1 MNLQRI
7 FHFLKRNLTQE
18 PFLINRIFVSIYIIY
33 NKVSTYNSFI
43 SKYIIRNDE
52 EGYEEFNEV
61 IAYLYKLQID
71 KLNLEDMIKLFEFV
85 ISPSDRIVTGAIYT
99 PSKIR
104 KRILENCLGNRQDLS
119 SVRVA
124 DIACGCGGFLMD
136 VAKYIHK
143 KTGKSYHRIYQENIY
158 GVDIQAYSIERCKI
172 LLNLLAISEGECT
185 DFEFNL
191 LNTDT
196 LNFHMKGWNPLFSK
210 FDVIVGNPP
219 YVCGR
224 NMEDGTKEKTK
235 MYDVCNSGST
245 DLYIPFFQIAV
256 EMLKDD
262 GMMGYITMNTFLK
275 SLNAR
280 ELRKFFMDNGFEIK
294 IIDFR
299 GHQIFQGRS
308 TYTCLF
314 FIRKTRTGMLHYY
327 CDEKAELK
335 KRVNFSVIRYSM
347 LDADKGWNL
356 NEYEISATIESTGI
370 PLAKYCQSR
379 HGIATLSNKTYI
391 FGPISDDDDFFY
403 LETSDGVYP
412 IEREICKD
420 IVNSNKLN
428 TDKCLDDIKYKVIF
442 PYQIQGRKAVLIDE
456 SDMRKNYPMAYAYLV
471 SQREVLAGRDK
482 GKGRDYPVWYEYG
495 RTQSLVMPAVKM
507 FFPKIANKPLHCVI
521 VNDPNLWLYNGM
533 AFVGDDERKMK
544 VLQKILESS
553 IFWNYVVA
561 NSKPYSSGYYSL
573 NGSNIKNFG
582 IPNFSEQE
590 ENDLL
595 QLQNKEQIDE
605 WLHNFYP
612 FA

>member
-7 FHFLKRNLTQE
+7 FPFLKRNLTQD
-18 PFLINRIFVSIYIIY
+18 PLLINRIFVSLYIIY
-33 NKVSTYNSFI
+33 NKVYTYNSFI
-43 SKYIIRNDE
+43 SRYIIKNEDKDYKE
-52 EGYEEFNEV
+52 LKEV
-61 IAYLYKLQID
+61 IAYTDKLQIE
-71 KLNLEDMIKLFEFV
+71 KLDLEDMIKLFEFV

-104 KRILENCLGNRQDLS
+104 KRILENCFGNQQDLS
-119 SVRVA
+119 SIRVA

-158 GVDIQAYSIERCKI
+158 GIDIQSFSIERCKI
-172 LLNLLAISEGECT
+172 LLNLLAISEGESK

-196 LNFHMKGWNPLFSK
+196 LNFHMKGWDPSFRN
-210 FDVIVGNPP
+210 FDVVVGNPP

-245 DLYIPFFQIAV
+245 DLYIPFFQIAA
-256 EMLKDD
+256 EMLKND
-262 GMMGYITMNTFLK
+262 GVLGYITMNTFLK

-280 ELRKFFMDNGFEIK
+280 ELRKFFMDNSFEIK

-299 GHQIFQGRS
+299 GHQIFQGKS

-314 FIRKTRTGMLHYY
+314 FLRKTQTGMLHYY

-335 KRVNFSVIRYSM
+335 KQVKFSAIQYSM

-356 NEYEISATIESTGI
+356 NEYKISNTIESVGI

-391 FGPISDDDDFFY
+391 FSPIREDDDFFY
-403 LETSDGVYP
+403 LETGDVVYS

-420 IVNSNKLN
+420 IINSNKLN
-428 TDKCLDDIKYKVIF
+428 SDKSLDDIKHKVIF
-442 PYQIQGRKAVLIDE
+442 PYQIQDGKAVLIDE
-456 SDMRKNYPMAYAYLV
+456 NHMRRNFPMAFAYLA
-471 SQREVLAGRDK
+471 SQKEVLAGRDK

-495 RTQSLVMPAVKM
+495 RTQSLIMPAVKM
-507 FFPKIANKPLHCVI
+507 FFPKIANKPLRCVI

-544 VLQKILESS
+544 VLQKILESR

-573 NGSNIKNFG
+573 NGANIKNFG
-582 IPNFSEQE
+582 IPYFTENE

-595 QLQNKEQIDE
+595 QLQNKDDINE
-605 WLHNFYP
+605 WLCRYYK
-612 FA
+612 

>member
-1 MNLQRI
+1 MRRAR
-7 FHFLKRNLTQE
+7 F
-18 PFLINRIFVSIYIIY
+18 FVSLFIIN
-33 NKVSTYNSFI
+33 NKVSSFNSFI
-43 SKYIIRNDE
+43 SRYFIKNDDE
-52 EGYEEFNEV
+52 DYEELKKV
-61 IAYLYKLQID
+61 IDYID
-71 KLNLEDMIKLFEFV
+71 KQQLGKLKLEDMIKLFEFV
-85 ISPSDRIVTGAIYT
+85 ISPSDRVVTGAIYT
-99 PSKIR
+99 PNKIR
-104 KRILENCLGNRQDLS
+104 KRILENCLGNQQDLS

-143 KTGKSYHRIYQENIY
+143 KTGKSYQHIYQDNIF
-158 GVDIQAYSIERCKI
+158 GIDIQSYSIERCKI
-172 LLNLLAISEGECT
+172 LLNLLAISEGENSE
-185 DFEFNL
+185 FEFNL
-191 LNTDT
+191 LNADT
-196 LNFHMKGWNPLFSK
+196 LDFHSDGWNPIYRK
-210 FDVIVGNPP
+210 FDVVVGNPP

-224 NMEDGTKEKTK
+224 NMGNAIKEKTK

-256 EMLKDD
+256 EMLKED

-280 ELRKFFMDNGFEIK
+280 ELRSFFMNSGFDIQ

-299 GHQIFQGRS
+299 GHQIFQGKS

-314 FIRKTRTGMLHYY
+314 FLRKTQTGMLYYY

-335 KRVNFSVIRYSM
+335 KRVNFSSIRYSM

-356 NEYEISATIESTGI
+356 NEHETSNIIEAVGV

-391 FGPISDDDDFFY
+391 FNPTREAGDFFY
-403 LETSDGVYP
+403 LEKDNMEYP

-428 TDKCLDDIKYKVIF
+428 SDKCLHDIKHKVIF
-442 PYQIQGRKAVLIDE
+442 PYQIQDGKAVLIDE
-456 SDMRKNYPMAYAYLV
+456 DDMRRKYPMAYAYLV

-482 GKGRDYPVWYEYG
+482 GKGRDYPVWYAYG

-521 VNDPNLWLYNGM
+521 VNDSNLWLYNGM

-553 IFWNYVVA
+553 VFWNYVVA

-573 NGSNIKNFG
+573 NGANIKNFG
-582 IPNFSEQE
+582 IPKFSENE
-590 ENDLL
+590 ENKLLLL
-595 QLQNKEQIDE
+595 QNREDIDE
-605 WLHNFYP
+605 WLCRFYK
-612 FA
+612 

>member
-7 FHFLKRNLTQE
+7 FLFLKRNLTQE
-18 PFLINRIFVSIYIIY
+18 PFLINRFFVSLFIIN
-33 NKVSTYNSFI
+33 NKVSSFNSFI
-43 SKYIIRNDE
+43 SRYFIKNDDE
-52 EGYEEFNEV
+52 DYEELKKV
-61 IAYLYKLQID
+61 IDYID
-71 KLNLEDMIKLFEFV
+71 KQQLGKLKLEDMIKLFEFV
-85 ISPSDRIVTGAIYT
+85 ISPSDRVVTGAIYT
-99 PSKIR
+99 PNKIR
-104 KRILENCLGNRQDLS
+104 KRILENCLGNQQDLS

-143 KTGKSYHRIYQENIY
+143 KTGKSYQHIYQDNIF
-158 GVDIQAYSIERCKI
+158 GIDIQSYSIERCKI
-172 LLNLLAISEGECT
+172 LLNLLAISEGENSE
-185 DFEFNL
+185 FEFNL
-191 LNTDT
+191 LNADT
-196 LNFHMKGWNPLFSK
+196 LDFHSDGWNPIYRK
-210 FDVIVGNPP
+210 FDVVVGNPP

-224 NMEDGTKEKTK
+224 NMGNAIKEKTK

-256 EMLKDD
+256 EMLKED

-280 ELRKFFMDNGFEIK
+280 ELRSFFMNSGFDIQ

-299 GHQIFQGRS
+299 GHQIFQGKS

-314 FIRKTRTGMLHYY
+314 FLRKTQTGMLYYY

-335 KRVNFSVIRYSM
+335 KRVNFSSIRYSM

-356 NEYEISATIESTGI
+356 NEHETSNIIEAVGV

-391 FGPISDDDDFFY
+391 FNPTREAGDFFY
-403 LETSDGVYP
+403 LEKDNMEYP

-428 TDKCLDDIKYKVIF
+428 SDKCLHDIKHKVIF
-442 PYQIQGRKAVLIDE
+442 PYQIQDGKAVLIDE
-456 SDMRKNYPMAYAYLV
+456 DDMRRKYPMAYAYLV

-482 GKGRDYPVWYEYG
+482 GKGRDYPVWYAYG

-521 VNDPNLWLYNGM
+521 VNDSNLWLYNGM

-553 IFWNYVVA
+553 VFWNYVVA

-573 NGSNIKNFG
+573 NGANIKNFG
-582 IPNFSEQE
+582 IPKFSENE
-590 ENDLL
+590 ENKLLLL
-595 QLQNKEQIDE
+595 QNREDIDE
-605 WLHNFYP
+605 WLCRFYK
-612 FA
+612 

>member
-1 MNLQRI
+1 MLQRI
-7 FHFLKRNLTQE
+7 FPFLKRNLTQD
-18 PFLINRIFVSIYIIY
+18 PLLINRIFVTLYVTY
-33 NKVSTYNSFI
+33 NNVSTYNSFV
-43 SKYIIRNDE
+43 SRYIINNGDE
-52 EGYEEFNEV
+52 D
-61 IAYLYKLQID
+61 YKVLRQVLD
-71 KLNLEDMIKLFEFV
+71 FLEKQSVSKLDLEDMIKLFEFV

-99 PSKIR
+99 PSRIR
-104 KRILENCLGNRQDLS
+104 KRILENCLSKQQNLS
-119 SVRVA
+119 SIRVA

-143 KTGKSYHRIYQENIY
+143 KTGKSYLLVYQENIF
-158 GVDIQAYSIERCKI
+158 GIDIQSYSIERCKI
-172 LLNLLAISEGECT
+172 LLNLLAISEGECSE
-185 DFEFNL
+185 FEFNL
-191 LNTDT
+191 LNADT
-196 LNFHMKGWNPLFSK
+196 LDFHSEGWNTAFND

-235 MYDVCNSGST
+235 MYEVCNAGST

-256 EMLKDD
+256 EMLKND
-262 GMMGYITMNTFLK
+262 GVMGYITMNTFLK

-299 GHQIFQGRS
+299 GHQIFQGKS

-314 FIRKTRTGMLHYY
+314 FLRKTQTGMLHYY

-335 KRVNFSVIRYSM
+335 NQVKFSAIKYSM

-356 NEYEISATIESTGI
+356 NEYKISNAIESVGI

-391 FGPISDDDDFFY
+391 FSPIREDDDFFY
-403 LETSDGVYP
+403 LETSDIVYS
-412 IEREICKD
+412 IERGICKD

-428 TDKCLDDIKYKVIF
+428 SDKSLDDIKHKVIF
-442 PYQIQGRKAVLIDE
+442 PYQILDGKAVLIDE
-456 SDMRKNYPMAYAYLV
+456 DDMRRNFPMAFAYLA
-471 SQREVLAGRDK
+471 SQKEVLAERDK
-482 GKGRDYPVWYEYG
+482 GKGRDYPVWYAYG
-495 RTQSLVMPAVKM
+495 RTQSLIMPAVKM
-507 FFPKIANKPLHCVI
+507 FFPKIANKPLRCVI

-544 VLQKILESS
+544 ILQKILESS

-573 NGSNIKNFG
+573 NGANIKNFG
-582 IPNFSEQE
+582 IPYFSENE

-595 QLQNKEQIDE
+595 QLQNKDDINE
-605 WLHNFYP
+605 WLCRYYK
-612 FA
+612 